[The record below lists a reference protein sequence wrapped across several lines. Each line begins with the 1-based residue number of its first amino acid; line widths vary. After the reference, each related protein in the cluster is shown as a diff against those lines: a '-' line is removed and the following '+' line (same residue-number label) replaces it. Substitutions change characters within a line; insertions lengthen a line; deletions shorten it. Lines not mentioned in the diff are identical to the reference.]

1 MSGYIF
7 VYLPKIPH
15 LTLAFNL
22 YLVEADIHR
31 VNMTEIKK
39 EGLKPS

>member
-1 MSGYIF
+1 M
-7 VYLPKIPH
+7 
-15 LTLAFNL
+15 L
-22 YLVEADIHR
+22 YRVFILCLVKADIHR